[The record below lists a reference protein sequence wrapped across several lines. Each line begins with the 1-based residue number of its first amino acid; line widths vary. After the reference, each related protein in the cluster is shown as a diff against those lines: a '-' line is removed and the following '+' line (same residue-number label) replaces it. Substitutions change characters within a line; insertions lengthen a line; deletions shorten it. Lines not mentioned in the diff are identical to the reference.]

1 MKEVPLL
8 LVVVRLALPL
18 LYLLRLLVFFFL
30 HSNLVIP
37 NTLNSFLKI
46 IDFLILDG
54 VVAVLLVELLDQLA
68 QLELLPL
75 DEDVVTFQVLVLLLG
90 ED

>member
-75 DEDVVTFQVLVLLLG
+75 DEDVVTFQVFVLLLG